1 MHIQV
6 GIAILKQ
13 SACMTRDVVFGL
25 SFRPTE
31 SSFVHSANICVHTV
45 SQPLSIH

>member
-13 SACMTRDVVFGL
+13 SAFMTRDLVFGL

-31 SSFVHSANICVHTV
+31 SSFGHSANNCVHTM
-45 SQPLSIH
+45 SQSLSIH